1 MYIVFVVVV
10 FVVREYEMQCNTVG
24 FIVETCIKRVVAN
37 WEVGFQVFQFR
48 FECMSRKVFVETLLK
63 F

>member
-37 WEVGFQVFQFR
+37 
-48 FECMSRKVFVETLLK
+48 
-63 F
+63 